1 MGFELKVEGG
11 PGSFDLGFETIT
23 SVKYISDSPDDS
35 NARSNDVSLSV
46 EIKGK
51 IITAL
56 DGDEYK
62 TVELAKWS
70 VIPVEDPNCYGQ
82 VTVTYVNAGMVV
94 REIKLP
100 NAFMVSYK
108 ETFNNQEG
116 VGEFVAV
123 IRQKKDK
130 NAQFE
135 CAGSFSA

>member
-11 PGSFDLGFETIT
+11 PGSIELGYETIT
-23 SVKYISDSPDDS
+23 SVKYFSDSPDDS
-35 NARSNDVSLSV
+35 NARSNDVSLAV

-82 VTVTYVNAGMVV
+82 VTVRYISAGMVV

-108 ETFNNQEG
+108 ETFDNQTG
-116 VGEFVAV
+116 VGEFTAL

-130 NAQFE
+130 NAMFE
-135 CAGSFSA
+135 CSGSFSV